1 MKDEADGSAD
11 YPVPASEVVEA
22 TRGKVLPAAEQA
34 GIEVLATADRE
45 VVLNARVAN
54 LAGLVL
60 ANLVTNAIEASAPGT
75 TVKIEARPGANADV
89 DFLVGD
95 SGPGIPRPV
104 QAQLFRPV
112 RSGKRGGGG
121 VGLAISLRL
130 AKHAG
135 GNLELVRSDVSGT
148 EFRLSVPALPKP

>member
-1 MKDEADGSAD
+1 
-11 YPVPASEVVEA
+11 VVEA
-22 TRGKVLPAAEQA
+22 AKAKVLPTAERA
-34 GIEVLATADRE
+34 GIEVSAKADRE
-45 VVLNARVAN
+45 VALNARVAN

-60 ANLVTNAIEASAPGT
+60 ANLLTNALEASPRGAMVT
-75 TVKIEARPGANADV
+75 IEARGGVNQSV
-89 DFLVGD
+89 DFFVGD
-95 SGPGIPRPV
+95 SGPGIPRAV

-112 RSGKRGGGG
+112 RSEKRGGGG

-148 EFRLSVPALPKP
+148 EFRLSVPAR